1 MLSEICSEIKNYF
14 TYNTTKYVG
23 TFHIVGGELQEDCEL
38 QNDQY
43 YRIVGSV
50 FNDGVHKHPATDL
63 HDETWNGGV
72 WQMAVPQEVIDLS
85 EEIED
90 WKTKYGGAESAALSP
105 FTSESFGGYSY
116 TKGASSNGG
125 SGITWKS
132 VFADRLNKWRKIRP

>member
-23 TFHIVGGELQEDCEL
+23 EFHIVNGELQEDCEL
-38 QNDQY
+38 QNEQY

-50 FNDGVHKHPATDL
+50 FNDGVHQHPATDL

-85 EEIED
+85 EEID
-90 WKTKYGGAESAALSP
+90 TWKTNYGGADSVALSP

-116 TKGASSNGG
+116 TKGATSSG

>member
-23 TFHIVGGELQEDCEL
+23 EFHIVGGELQEDCEL
-38 QNDQY
+38 QNGQY

-50 FNDGVHKHPATDL
+50 FNDGVHQHPATDL

-85 EEIED
+85 EEID
-90 WKTKYGGAESAALSP
+90 TWKTNYGGADSVALSP

-116 TKGASSNGG
+116 TKGATSSGG
-125 SGITWKS
+125 GITWKT